1 MINER
6 TEPLEKSLLSDDL
19 VGKIKALIAA
29 RGLKT
34 GDRLPTEDEL
44 ARSFGVSR
52 ISIREATKPL
62 RYLGILRSAPRRGLT
77 VGEMQ
82 MDRLRECLDFH
93 FLIHSYS
100 RDQLLRTRIILETG
114 ILPYVMQQMIKD
126 PELFPRL
133 YAITER
139 PGIATDPDRYI
150 EADIAFHSELVR
162 AAEIAPISFFEQLIL
177 CFFDRFRKEAA
188 ASTANLERG
197 IHYHRRIIVA
207 LRDCQLTL
215 ALDLLRES
223 FEHYS
228 SETAAAETSPLPAD
242 HTPA

>member
-1 MINER
+1 MINKG
-6 TEPLEKSLLSDDL
+6 LEKSLLSDDL
-19 VGKIKALIAA
+19 VGKIKTLIAT

-82 MDRLRECLDFH
+82 LDRLKECLDFH

-139 PGIATDPDRYI
+139 PGIATDSDRYI
-150 EADIAFHSELVR
+150 DADIAFHSELVR
-162 AAEIAPISFFEQLIL
+162 AAGIAPISFFEQLIL
-177 CFFDRFRKEAA
+177 CFFERFRKEAQGNT
-188 ASTANLERG
+188 TADLERG
-197 IHYHRRIIVA
+197 IHFHRRIIIA

-223 FEHYS
+223 FEHYRPEMADAVV
-228 SETAAAETSPLPAD
+228 SEKSALHSQ
-242 HTPA
+242 